1 MAHKPHQNV
10 GDGWTGWV
18 EVTDLG
24 IERVN
29 GNIEATSRHRMSAKN
44 DGNQDGNFRVTYNM
58 EVQTWISAD
67 PNGDRNDDRNWGSF
81 DSDVQTEDIPC
92 DAGKTVGHSIL
103 EDDYDMPHVRSTSK
117 RGPGGRPWRV
127 VAYTQVDPQ
136 HPITGAT
143 EKVDEKK
150 VVEL

>member
-1 MAHKPHQNV
+1 
-10 GDGWTGWV
+10 
-18 EVTDLG
+18 
-24 IERVN
+24 
-29 GNIEATSRHRMSAKN
+29 MSAKN

-67 PNGDRNDDRNWGSF
+67 PNGDRNDDRNWGFF

-92 DAGKTVGHSIL
+92 GDGNTVGHSIL

-117 RGPGGRPWRV
+117 RGAGGRPWRV
-127 VAYTQVDPQ
+127 KAYTRVDPQ
-136 HPITGAT
+136 HPITGAP
-143 EKVDEKK
+143 EWVEEKK

>member
-1 MAHKPHQNV
+1 MAWKGHQNV

-18 EVTDLG
+18 EVTDLD
-24 IERVN
+24 IERVD

-44 DGNQDGNFRVTYNM
+44 DGDQDGNFSVTYNM

-67 PNGDRNDDRNWGSF
+67 PNGDRNDDRNWGF
-81 DSDVQTEDIPC
+81 FKRDVQTKDIPC
-92 DAGKTVGHSIL
+92 RAGKRLGTVFLRMITICRTCAL
-103 EDDYDMPHVRSTSK
+103 PAKTVRGT
-117 RGPGGRPWRV
+117 GPWRV

-143 EKVDEKK
+143 EKVEEKK